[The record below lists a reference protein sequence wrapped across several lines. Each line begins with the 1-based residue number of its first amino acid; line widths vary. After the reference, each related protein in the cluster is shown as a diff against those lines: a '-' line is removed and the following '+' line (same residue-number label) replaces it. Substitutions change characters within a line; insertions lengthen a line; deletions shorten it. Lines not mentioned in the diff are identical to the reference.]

1 MNLKESDLR
10 LLSYLYHDSREP
22 STKIAKACKL
32 TREQVNYKIKKYQD
46 EGLIRGFFTF
56 FDWSKFGYDYLVNLL
71 LKFEKP
77 SSIKSFIQELKNSK
91 NYISYGKIYGKY
103 DLYLNAVFKSEKELG
118 DYVAQIDE
126 KENLLSN
133 YLILKPYLT

>member
-10 LLSYLYHDSREP
+10 LLSYLYHNSREP

-46 EGLIRGFFTF
+46 EGLIRGFITL

-77 SSIKSFIQELKNSK
+77 SSIKQFISELENSK
-91 NYISYGKIYGKY
+91 N
-103 DLYLNAVFKSEKELG
+103 
-118 DYVAQIDE
+118 
-126 KENLLSN
+126 
-133 YLILKPYLT
+133 